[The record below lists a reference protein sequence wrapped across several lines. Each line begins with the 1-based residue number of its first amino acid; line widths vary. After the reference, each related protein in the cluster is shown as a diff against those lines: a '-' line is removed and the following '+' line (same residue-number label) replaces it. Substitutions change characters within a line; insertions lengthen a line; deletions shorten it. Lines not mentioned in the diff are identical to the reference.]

1 MKIKIAMLKQADI
14 NNVKK
19 LPVGPSLSECSLLCC
34 QVMEARR
41 SMRKRGHR
49 KISLMINDLIT
60 IKYCNA
66 VWPYSAILPNVIFS
80 WSDFGGIEQKYQSLS
95 R

>member
-41 SMRKRGHR
+41 AMRKRGHR

-66 VWPYSAILPNVIFS
+66 KNRLTQPYCQMSFFLGATLV
-80 WSDFGGIEQKYQSLS
+80 G
-95 R
+95 